1 MRVLYQVEMILKND
15 QSARKSSRP
24 VRGGDNL
31 SIYFPTPFVYL
42 LTYSEEE
49 KKILSYGSIFDKSNS
64 YVYGWTFSLWLPRI
78 RKTLNMYSDLLT
90 KKSLA

>member
-1 MRVLYQVEMILKND
+1 MRVLYQVEMLLKND
-15 QSARKSSRP
+15 QSARKSRP

-49 KKILSYGSIFDKSNS
+49 IIRAT

-78 RKTLNMYSDLLT
+78 RKTLNMYSYLLT
-90 KKSLA
+90 KKNH